1 MARGRPARLLPE
13 RKASNLLPMRKLR
26 LLRVA
31 HGMPCMLL
39 AMLLLFAQMV
49 APAMALQLRSA
60 DPAGQLALQTICHI
74 DAPGTPAQPVQRDC
88 LLCPACHLGSQVALP
103 TPTVPPVPPSPATAA
118 IDIGAPLPPATRARS
133 RFRATAQPTGPP
145 IVSI

>member
-1 MARGRPARLLPE
+1 
-13 RKASNLLPMRKLR
+13 
-26 LLRVA
+26 
-31 HGMPCMLL
+31 MLL
-39 AMLLLFAQMV
+39 ATLLLFAQML

-60 DPAGQLALQTICHI
+60 DPAGQLALQTICHT
-74 DAPGTPAQPVQRDC
+74 DAPGAPGAPAHPVQRDC

-118 IDIGAPLPPATRARS
+118 IDIGAPLPPATGPPS

-145 IVSI
+145 TLSI